1 MKELSARGLT
11 GLLQR
16 RELSVEELM
25 RTTLARAADV
35 NAKSNAFLTIA
46 DEQAIDQ
53 AKAKD
58 KRRETCG
65 SLFGLPVCIKDTEP
79 TAGIRTTFGS
89 ALFRDNVPE
98 ADNAVVSNLKRA
110 GGIVFSKTNTPA
122 FGHIDTTE
130 NLLGE
135 PARNP
140 LNLNL
145 TPGGS
150 SGGAAIAVA
159 SGVCPIAQGTDGAGS
174 VRIPAS
180 LCGIVG
186 FKPSLGRIPHWPV
199 ADLWAART
207 HQGVLAKT
215 VDDVAFAMEAFS
227 QFTPFDPLV
236 TPERVEWGA
245 ERSLPGLRALKGLY
259 LPHFGADRPTED
271 VALICQAAV
280 ERLSAFGLCIETGD
294 LDVGELHEWYCDLW
308 QPPLVHLL
316 DRSRRETPELIE
328 DSLHAILERGDR
340 IDLKRHLVARE
351 KRSAFH
357 TEITEKLAGFSYL
370 VMPTLPCTAWPIG
383 EVPRVGGGVSAAH
396 GSSGSR
402 WESMFV
408 FNILGWPAI
417 SVPCGYTPAGLP
429 VGLQIVTRKWSDLE
443 CLHLGAIV
451 ETTTPRDGRGLSLC
465 R

>member
-1 MKELSARGLT
+1 MSEPSARELSKRLKK
-11 GLLQR
+11 

-25 RTTLARAADV
+25 LTTLARAV
-35 NAKSNAFLTIA
+35 TENAKSNAFLTIA
-46 DEQAIDQ
+46 AEQAIDQ
-53 AKAKD
+53 ARKKD
-58 KRRETCG
+58 ESREACG
-65 SLFGLPVCIKDTEP
+65 SLFGLPLCVKDTEP

-140 LNLNL
+140 LNLSL

-150 SGGAAIAVA
+150 SGGAAVAVA

-215 VDDVAFAMEAFS
+215 VDDVVFAMEAFTQPS
-227 QFTPFDPLV
+227 PHDPLV
-236 TPERVEWGA
+236 APERVEWSI
-245 ERSLPGLRALKGLY
+245 EQSLPDLRATKGLY
-259 LPHFGADRPTED
+259 LPHFGADRATEE
-271 VALICQAAV
+271 VAVVCTAAV
-280 ERLSAFGLCIETGD
+280 ERLSASGLRIEVGE
-294 LDVGELHEWYCDLW
+294 LEIGELHEWYCDLW
-308 QPPLVHLL
+308 QAPLVHML
-316 DRSRRETPELIE
+316 DRSRRELPELIE
-328 DSLHAILERGDR
+328 ASLHAILDRGDG
-340 IDLKRHLVARE
+340 IDLKRHLEARE
-351 KRSAFH
+351 RRSLFH
-357 TEITEKLAGFSYL
+357 TEITAKLADFSYL
-370 VMPTLPCTAWPIG
+370 LMPTLPCTAWPIG
-383 EVPRVGGGVSAAH
+383 EVPRVGGGVLAAH

-408 FNILGWPAI
+408 FNIMGWPAI

-429 VGLQIVTRKWSDLE
+429 VGLQIVTKKWADLE
-443 CLHLGAIV
+443 CLHLAALV
-451 ETTTPRDGRGLSLC
+451 EMTTPAVVRKLERA
-465 R
+465 